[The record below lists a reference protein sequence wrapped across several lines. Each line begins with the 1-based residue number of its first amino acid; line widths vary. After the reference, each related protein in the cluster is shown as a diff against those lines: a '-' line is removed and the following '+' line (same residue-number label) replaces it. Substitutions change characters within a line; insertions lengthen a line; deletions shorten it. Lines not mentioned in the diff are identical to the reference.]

1 MIRALQQRHWIVSVN
16 FFMIHNPSV
25 HFIHPHPQLCKL
37 TDNVLLVL
45 HVAITACG
53 RCSSGCTTSTV
64 HAAVKGNDVDKGNE
78 EMSLYL
84 LFAERRNHVDKKH

>member
-1 MIRALQQRHWIVSVN
+1 MISKDLAQALQQRHWIVSVN

-25 HFIHPHPQLCKL
+25 HFIHPRPHLCKL
-37 TDNVLLVL
+37 SDNVLLVL

-64 HAAVKGNDVDKGNE
+64 HAADKGNE